1 MEEMERE
8 KEGGVKER
16 TDTEIRWEMDMKREE
31 KMRVLIIIPAYNEA
45 ENIVQVV
52 KHMMEEAPQYDYL
65 VINDGST
72 DSTLDLC
79 RRENFH
85 YLDLPINMGIGG
97 AVQAGY
103 VYARKCDYDI
113 AVQMDGDGQHDIA
126 YLDRLLAPILSGEA
140 DVVIGSRFLEKE
152 GFQSSV
158 SRRMGINI
166 LSALIW
172 LTTGKR
178 IMDVTSGY
186 RAVNKMFIKIYSE
199 DYPMDYPEPE
209 AIVAAIM
216 HLGRVK
222 EVPVQMRA
230 REGGTSSITFK
241 KSVYYMIKVTLA
253 ILICRMGYGIRR
265 AKREGTEKNA

>member
-199 DYPMDYPEPE
+199 DYPD
-209 AIVAAIM
+209 
-216 HLGRVK
+216 R
-222 EVPVQMRA
+222 
-230 REGGTSSITFK
+230 
-241 KSVYYMIKVTLA
+241 KSVV
-253 ILICRMGYGIRR
+253 
-265 AKREGTEKNA
+265 